1 MAAQAKV
8 KEDLPPRKS
17 LRLQGVDADTGV
29 KLPEK
34 EPSRYFQYE
43 SYEENVKHPLR
54 DLELHEILSRK
65 DKEED
70 INTISSYLAGVVDN
84 LEKKKA
90 TKSDKN
96 VQYKYEFDENV
107 SALTKR
113 LKIKVSLCKDSIL
126 SKKYIRRIIKQYQ
139 KNTMLTLKTSFPGR
153 ASSKSCTQ

>member
-43 SYEENVKHPLR
+43 SYEDNVKHPLR

-84 LEKKKA
+84 LETKKT
-90 TKSDKN
+90 TKVN
-96 VQYKYEFDENV
+96 TCENV
-107 SALTKR
+107 STLTKR
-113 LKIKVSLCKDSIL
+113 LKIKVTFL
-126 SKKYIRRIIKQYQ
+126 Q
-139 KNTMLTLKTSFPGR
+139 
-153 ASSKSCTQ
+153 SSNITKFI

>member
-43 SYEENVKHPLR
+43 SYEDNVKHPLR

-84 LEKKKA
+84 LDTKKP
-90 TKSDKN
+90 TKVN
-96 VQYKYEFDENV
+96 TCENV
-107 SALTKR
+107 STLTKR
-113 LKIKVSLCKDSIL
+113 LKIKVTFFCKDSISSQNCNIL
-126 SKKYIRRIIKQYQ
+126 IYCIKMTQY
-139 KNTMLTLKTSFPGR
+139 
-153 ASSKSCTQ
+153 

>member
-113 LKIKVSLCKDSIL
+113 LEIKVSLCKDSIL
-126 SKKYIRRIIKQYQ
+126 SKKIH
-139 KNTMLTLKTSFPGR
+139 
-153 ASSKSCTQ
+153 

>member
-84 LEKKKA
+84 LEKKKT

-126 SKKYIRRIIKQYQ
+126 PKKYITLINSIKR
-139 KNTMLTLKTSFPGR
+139 TL
-153 ASSKSCTQ
+153 C

>member
-43 SYEENVKHPLR
+43 SYEDNVKHPLR

-70 INTISSYLAGVVDN
+70 INTISSYLVGVVDN
-84 LEKKKA
+84 LETKKT
-90 TKSDKN
+90 TKVN
-96 VQYKYEFDENV
+96 TCENV
-107 SALTKR
+107 STLTKR
-113 LKIKVSLCKDSIL
+113 LKIKVTFLQSSNITKFIL
-126 SKKYIRRIIKQYQ
+126 ASNKTLRKGHNTNAKNVIFRKSK
-139 KNTMLTLKTSFPGR
+139 
-153 ASSKSCTQ
+153 

>member
-84 LEKKKA
+84 LEKKKT

-126 SKKYIRRIIKQYQ
+126 SKKYIRRIIK
-139 KNTMLTLKTSFPGR
+139 
-153 ASSKSCTQ
+153 

>member
-126 SKKYIRRIIKQYQ
+126 SKKIH
-139 KNTMLTLKTSFPGR
+139 
-153 ASSKSCTQ
+153 

>member
-84 LEKKKA
+84 LEKKKT

-96 VQYKYEFDENV
+96 VQYKYEFDENA

>member
-1 MAAQAKV
+1 M
-8 KEDLPPRKS
+8 PPRKS

-43 SYEENVKHPLR
+43 SYEENVQHPLR

-84 LEKKKA
+84 LETKKT
-90 TKSDKN
+90 TKVDTC
-96 VQYKYEFDENV
+96 ENV
-107 SALTKR
+107 STLTKR
-113 LKIKVSLCKDSIL
+113 LKIKVIFLQSFHIINKLQYLGLYHINIL
-126 SKKYIRRIIKQYQ
+126 YQ
-139 KNTMLTLKTSFPGR
+139 KYTILTLIFRK
-153 ASSKSCTQ
+153 SK

>member
-1 MAAQAKV
+1 M
-8 KEDLPPRKS
+8 PPRKS

-43 SYEENVKHPLR
+43 SYEENIQHPLR

-84 LEKKKA
+84 LETKK
-90 TKSDKN
+90 TTN
-96 VQYKYEFDENV
+96 VDTCENV
-107 SALTKR
+107 STLTKR
-113 LKIKVSLCKDSIL
+113 LKIKVIFFCKASIL
-126 SKKYIRRIIKQYQ
+126 STNDNRGLYNINILYQ
-139 KNTMLTLKTSFPGR
+139 KYTILTLIFRK
-153 ASSKSCTQ
+153 SK

>member
-43 SYEENVKHPLR
+43 SYEDNVKHPLR
-54 DLELHEILSRK
+54 DLELHEFLSRK

-84 LEKKKA
+84 LE
-90 TKSDKN
+90 TKTKIFDKIEKFDKS
-96 VQYKYEFDENV
+96 VRCKFEFDENV

-113 LKIKVSLCKDSIL
+113 LKIKVSLSKDSIL
-126 SKKYIRRIIKQYQ
+126 SKKYNRRVIKQYQ
-139 KNTMLTLKTSFPGR
+139 KYTMLTLKT
-153 ASSKSCTQ
+153 

>member
-1 MAAQAKV
+1 M
-8 KEDLPPRKS
+8 PPRKS

-43 SYEENVKHPLR
+43 SYEENVQHPLR

-84 LEKKKA
+84 LVTKKT
-90 TKSDKN
+90 TKVDTC
-96 VQYKYEFDENV
+96 ENV
-107 SALTKR
+107 STLTKR
-113 LKIKVSLCKDSIL
+113 LKIKVIFLQSFNIINRLQYLGLYNINIL
-126 SKKYIRRIIKQYQ
+126 YQ
-139 KNTMLTLKTSFPGR
+139 KYTIVTLIFRK
-153 ASSKSCTQ
+153 SK

>member
-43 SYEENVKHPLR
+43 SYEDNVKHPLR

-84 LEKKKA
+84 LETKKS
-90 TKSDKN
+90 TKVDTC
-96 VQYKYEFDENV
+96 ENV
-107 SALTKR
+107 STLTKR
-113 LKIKVSLCKDSIL
+113 LKIKVIFLQSFN
-126 SKKYIRRIIKQYQ
+126 IINRLQ
-139 KNTMLTLKTSFPGR
+139 
-153 ASSKSCTQ
+153 

>member
-1 MAAQAKV
+1 MFQLKDDAATAAGFVFENDKKYIASKRGLAAQAKV

-43 SYEENVKHPLR
+43 SYEENVQHPLR

-70 INTISSYLAGVVDN
+70 INTISSYLVGVVDN
-84 LEKKKA
+84 LETKKT
-90 TKSDKN
+90 TKVN
-96 VQYKYEFDENV
+96 TCENV
-107 SALTKR
+107 STLTKR
-113 LKIKVSLCKDSIL
+113 LKIKVFLAKL
-126 SKKYIRRIIKQYQ
+126 QYY
-139 KNTMLTLKTSFPGR
+139 
-153 ASSKSCTQ
+153 

>member
-113 LKIKVSLCKDSIL
+113 LEIKVSLCKDSIL

>member
-1 MAAQAKV
+1 M
-8 KEDLPPRKS
+8 PPRKS

-43 SYEENVKHPLR
+43 SYEENVQHPLR

-84 LEKKKA
+84 LETKKT
-90 TKSDKN
+90 TKVDTC
-96 VQYKYEFDENV
+96 ENV
-107 SALTKR
+107 STLTKR
-113 LKIKVSLCKDSIL
+113 LKIKVIFCKASIL
-126 SKKYIRRIIKQYQ
+126 STNYNRRVMLIYCI
-139 KNTMLTLKTSFPGR
+139 KNT
-153 ASSKSCTQ
+153 QY